1 MASLKEVKGR
11 ILSVNNTLKITSAM
25 KMVASAK
32 LHKAQADIEGM
43 LPYSQNLSIIM
54 THFLKAVEKVETPF
68 SRQREVKR
76 VALVIFSSNSS
87 LCGAYNSN
95 VTKLFRKWMETYKNL
110 PKENIVVFAIG
121 RKIADAVKKIGFNP
135 VGDFWRLANKPNYAD
150 CAKLAEALCNRFL
163 SGDLDR
169 VDLIYHHFKSTA
181 SQVLINSTYLPLDMS
196 EVAQVNN
203 NKELLSYYFLEPT
216 EQELLEKLIPE
227 VLKLKIYTALLDS
240 NASEHAARSMAM
252 QIATDNA
259 QELIQ
264 ELTVLYNKGRQ
275 QAITNELLD
284 IVGGTMA

>member
-43 LPYSQNLSIIM
+43 LPYSQNLSTIM
-54 THFLKAVEKVETPF
+54 THFLQAVEKVETPF
-68 SRQREVKR
+68 SKQREVKR

-95 VTKLFRKWMETYKNL
+95 VTKLFRKWTEAYKNL
-110 PKENIVVFAIG
+110 PKEDIVVFPIG
-121 RKIADAVKKIGFNP
+121 RKIADAVKKAGFNP

-150 CAKLAEALCNRFL
+150 CANLAEALCNRFL
-163 SGDLDR
+163 SGNLDR
-169 VDLIYHHFKSTA
+169 VDMIYHHFKSTA
-181 SQVLINSTYLPLDMS
+181 SQVLVNSTYLPLDMT

-203 NKELLSYYFLEPT
+203 DKKFLSYYFLEPT
-216 EQELLEKLIPE
+216 EQELIQKLIPE
-227 VLKLKIYTALLDS
+227 VLKLKIFTALLDS